1 MDRYIDSHT
10 STEKMKVMRNKMSRD
25 MDEVKN
31 TYGTAHK
38 SAAIAFVWRHT
49 LGLGSV
55 REIQEVCREPMARLG
70 YKRLD
75 SQEELD
81 GVELPLDKT
90 AKEVWTPRIK
100 GN

>member
-31 TYGTAHK
+31 TYGTAAHK

-49 LGLGSV
+49 LRLGSV

-70 YKRLD
+70 DPCPHWTLAAGDVRAVV
-75 SQEELD
+75 SREETL
-81 GVELPLDKT
+81 GL
-90 AKEVWTPRIK
+90 
-100 GN
+100 